1 MKEITKKESSTD
13 TYKINK
19 PLKLNTINKGE
30 PVDNVLV
37 HDANNEIKSVPRSE
51 FGGGSQSFQDVVT
64 KSTVDMGGTAVASVE
79 DPIDATKR
87 GALIVGKTDGVN
99 MGAVITSSTS
109 TSVGS
114 YITEMGKIKM
124 IQSTPDGT
132 IKTELKINEPK
143 VASNIYV
150 PAPDVAG
157 DYILATT
164 QDISL
169 DKAAAI
175 GSTITDKEVIFNT
188 TATDIKTSITKEGVL
203 ILENGINDLGP
214 TELKT
219 LIGKNSIT
227 ITEKGFREEGG
238 GSEGGV
244 TLARKNDANF
254 SSNTVIKPTE
264 TETLIDKKS
273 ITITEKGFLRDD
285 GETKVLINKNNVS
298 LSRINP
304 TESEINEI
312 GLDAD
317 EWNLYTY
324 QGDRGFNANPFRF
337 AFSEGR
343 HNVSFML
350 DGPINQTTQVR
361 FNPLGGDVTYEDSF
375 KTING
380 KSIVGSGDI
389 VLSATGEFKTIN
401 GQSIIGT
408 GNIAVSATGDF
419 KTINGQSIVGTGNIT
434 VTGTPVASTFQ
445 DILNAGKVSTTS
457 GQDHHFQLRSQFYDG
472 GPYHDMTFKRN
483 SIRLEFGGGGY
494 VFDEEGIYPV
504 RNLASSFGYGGFALT
519 SGGISFK
526 TNPIGGMATIKSD
539 NLTSNYTFQLPGNI
553 EVGGTQTL
561 ATTNDIAAYVA
572 SRTVI
577 NSTTTLLTSADL
589 NTTYPTATAGFRVMA
604 LNIPSEKVIY
614 EKIANGWIKTVV
626 SVL

>member
-19 PLKLNTINKGE
+19 ALKLNTINKGE
-30 PVDNVLV
+30 TVDNVLV
-37 HDANNEIKSVPRSE
+37 HDVNNEIKSVPRSE
-51 FGGGSQSFQDVVT
+51 FGGSSQNFQDVVT

-79 DPIDATKR
+79 DPIDASKR

-99 MGAVITSSTS
+99 MGAIVASSTP

-124 IQSTPDGT
+124 IQSNPDGT

-203 ILENGINDLGP
+203 ILENGVNDLGP

-361 FNPLGGDVTYEDSF
+361 FNPLGGAVTYEDSF

-445 DILNAGKVSTTS
+445 DVLNAGKVSTTS

-504 RNLASSFGYGGFALT
+504 RNLSSSFGYGGFALT

-577 NSTTTLLTSADL
+577 SPTTTLLTSADL